1 MLEETITIRH
11 HCSKPPNLVAHM
23 HLQLQAQPVVS
34 HSHGVEQLQRKAVI
48 SGSSHKIPHSTN
60 PLLSTVSLNSDQ
72 ILLQMVNLGR
82 RHRIQDFYLGKY
94 TKLWLNQVF
103 YPTYE

>member
-23 HLQLQAQPVVS
+23 HLQLQAQPIVS

-48 SGSSHKIPHSTN
+48 SGSSLKVLLSTN
-60 PLLSTVSLNSDQ
+60 PHLSMVSLNLDP

-82 RHRIQDFYLGKY
+82 LLQIQEVDFYLGKFVIISN
-94 TKLWLNQVF
+94 K
-103 YPTYE
+103 